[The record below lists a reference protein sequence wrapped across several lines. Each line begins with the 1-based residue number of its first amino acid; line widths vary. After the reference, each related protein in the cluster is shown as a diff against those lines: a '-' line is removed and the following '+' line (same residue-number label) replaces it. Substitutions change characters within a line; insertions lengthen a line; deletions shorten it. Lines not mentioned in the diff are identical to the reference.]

1 MNKQEQ
7 TIAGILLFIIPMYI
21 WAVDNLYSDTSA
33 VVMLA
38 GIIWVMFVAVVIGII
53 FHIVD
58 NNDNVPF

>member
-7 TIAGILLFIIPMYI
+7 TIAGILLFIIPLYI

-38 GIIWVMFVAVVIGII
+38 GIIWVMCVAVVIGII